1 MLSDGGDEFLG
12 REDLEVKF
20 FLLLPWVMAERWRT
34 LPVSSI

>member
-1 MLSDGGDEFLG
+1 MAAMNSSAEKTS
-12 REDLEVKF
+12 KF